1 MQLSE
6 LALIHNLFNVGKPIR
21 IGEIMVSSKILI
33 SICVILL
40 NIGAASAATLNVGQ
54 GQTYTTIQ
62 SAINAAKTGDVI
74 SVSEG
79 TYLEN
84 LVVKTNGISIIGQ
97 NKEKTIIDGKKTGS
111 VIRIEANN
119 VKVSGFT
126 VQNSGGS
133 GQSDGGVSLY
143 RANNN
148 EMANLILVNNVVA
161 ISIYQDSNSNIV
173 SGNDIRQNSKY
184 GVFVF
189 ASNDNKIFNNNIQ
202 GNGIGFYGDTARTN
216 RIYSNNFIDNT
227 NQAYDN
233 SGMNSWDDGKS
244 GNYWS
249 KYTILGGA
257 NAKDN
262 YPLSKPVT
270 IKEEAISVPTGQKT
284 AETGK
289 STPGFT
295 GIAVLFSFIG
305 IGILRCLKH

>member
-1 MQLSE
+1 
-6 LALIHNLFNVGKPIR
+6 
-21 IGEIMVSSKILI
+21 MVSNKILI
-33 SICVILL
+33 SICVIWLS
-40 NIGAASAATLNVGQ
+40 IGFANAATLNVGQ

-62 SAINAAKTGDVI
+62 SAIDAAKTGDVI

-79 TYLEN
+79 TYSEN
-84 LVVKTNGISIIGQ
+84 IVVKMNGITITGQ

-111 VIRIEANN
+111 VIRIDQAND

-133 GQSDGGVSLY
+133 GQSDGGMSLY

-148 EMANLILVNNVVA
+148 EIANMILVNNAVG
-161 ISIYQDSNSNIV
+161 ISIYQGSNSNIV
-173 SGNDIRQNSKY
+173 SGNDIKSNGKY

-189 ASNDNKIFNNNIQ
+189 ASNDNKIYNNNIQ
-202 GNGIGFYGDTARTN
+202 GNGFGFYGDTARTN
-216 RIYSNNFIDNT
+216 QIYSNNFIDNT

-249 KYTILGGA
+249 KYVILGGA

-262 YPLSKPVT
+262 FPLPKPVT
-270 IKEEAISVPTGQKT
+270 IKEEAISTPAQQNTPAGAT
-284 AETGK
+284 SAATGK
-289 STPGFT
+289 SSPGFT
-295 GIAVLFSFIG
+295 GIVVIVSLIA
-305 IGILRCLKH
+305 IGILRRKRG